1 MKKSPLMLAIL
12 LLVFSILSACSS
24 NTSET
29 NKNNAESD
37 SSNKSSSDETIDL
50 TWYYPVNVGGEITK
64 VIDNYTEQFN
74 NEGIEV
80 NGKKVTV
87 KPVYSGNYDESM
99 TKVQTAVKNGKSP
112 DMAVLLSVDLFQLKD
127 SIIALDDMIAQDA
140 DAKKMIDDFFPG
152 FMLNSQ
158 AEGKTWSVPF
168 QRSTVLLYYNKD
180 MFREAGLD
188 PEVAPTSW
196 DEVIE
201 YGKKLTK
208 DGQWGIELP
217 ATVSGYW
224 IYQALALQ
232 NGQQNLM
239 SDDGKEV
246 YFNSDAAKGALQY
259 WVDLTNKHKVM
270 PEGVLEWSTVP
281 TDFIEGKTAMMLTT
295 TGNLTNVKNNANFE
309 FGVAF
314 LPGNE
319 RLATPTGG
327 GNFYIFKDIPE
338 ERQLASLEFIKWVAD
353 PERAAQWSIDT
364 GYIATRQSSYE
375 TPELK
380 AYTDSFPQALTA
392 MQQLENAHKEI
403 SIYEQGKI
411 IKILSD
417 AIQAAINGADVDET
431 LEKAQQQAETLLQ
444 PYK

>member
-1 MKKSPLMLAIL
+1 MKKTPLFLAL
-12 LLVFSILSACSS
+12 FLVIFSLLSACGS
-24 NTSET
+24 
-29 NKNNAESD
+29 NNAG
-37 SSNKSSSDETIDL
+37 SSDNSDDKKSGKSNGETIDL

-64 VIDNYTEQFN
+64 VIDGYAEDFN

-87 KPVYSGNYDESM
+87 SPVYSGNYDESM

-127 SIIALDDMIAQDA
+127 SILPLDDMIEKDPE
-140 DAKKMIDDFFPG
+140 AKNMMDDFFPG

-180 MFREAGLD
+180 MFKEAGLD
-188 PEVAPTSW
+188 PEAAPVNW
-196 DEVIE
+196 DEVVE

-217 ATVSGYW
+217 ATISGYW
-224 IYQALALQ
+224 IYQSLALQ
-232 NGQQNLM
+232 AGEGNLM

-246 YFNSDAAKGALQY
+246 YFNSDAAKEALKY
-259 WVDLTNKHKVM
+259 WIDLSKTHKVM
-270 PEGVLEWSTVP
+270 PEGVLDWNTVP
-281 TDFIEGKTAMMLTT
+281 TDFIEGKTAMMLST
-295 TGNLTNVKNNANFE
+295 TGNLTNVKNNADFE
-309 FGVAF
+309 FGVAY
-314 LPGNE
+314 LPENE
-319 RLATPTGG
+319 RAATPTGG
-327 GNFYIFKDIPE
+327 GNFYIFKDIDE
-338 ERQLASLEFIKWVAD
+338 ERQLASMEFIKWIAD

-375 TPELK
+375 TDALK
-380 AYTDSFPQALTA
+380 EYTDSFPQALTA

-403 SIYEQGKI
+403 SVYEQGKI
-411 IKILSD
+411 LKILSD
-417 AIQAAINGADVDET
+417 AIQAAIDGADVDET
-431 LEKAQQQAETLLQ
+431 LDQAQEQAESLLK
-444 PYK
+444 PYQ

>member
-1 MKKSPLMLAIL
+1 MKIRLFMLAL
-12 LLVFSILSACSS
+12 LFFVFSILSACNSNSS
-24 NTSET
+24 KKDSGDQ
-29 NKNNAESD
+29 ESAASKE
-37 SSNKSSSDETIDL
+37 SSGDTIDL

-64 VIDNYTEQFN
+64 VIDGYAEEFN
-74 NEGIEV
+74 KEGIEV

-112 DMAVLLSVDLFQLKD
+112 DMAVLLSVDLFQIKD
-127 SIIALDDMIAQDA
+127 SIMPLDDLIAEDPE
-140 DAKKMIDDFFPG
+140 AKKMMDDFFPG

-180 MFREAGLD
+180 MFKKAGLD
-188 PEVAPTSW
+188 PEAPPTTW
-196 DEVIE
+196 DEVVD

-208 DGQWGIELP
+208 DGKWGIELP
-217 ATVSGYW
+217 ATISGYW

-232 NGQQNLM
+232 NGEENLM

-246 YFNSDAAKGALQY
+246 YFNSDEAKEALQY
-259 WVDLTNKHKVM
+259 WIDLSKKHKVM
-270 PEGVLEWSTVP
+270 PKGVLDWNTVP
-281 TDFIEGKTAMMLTT
+281 TDFIEGKTAMMLST
-295 TGNLTNVKNNANFE
+295 TGNLTNVKNNADFE

-314 LPGNE
+314 LPAKE
-319 RLATPTGG
+319 RMATPTGG
-327 GNFYIFKDIPE
+327 GNFYIFKDISE
-338 ERQLASLEFIKWVAD
+338 DRQKASMEFIKWIAD
-353 PERAAQWSIDT
+353 PKRAAQWSIDT

-392 MQQLENAHKEI
+392 MKQLENAHKEI
-403 SIYEQGKI
+403 SVYEQGKI

-417 AIQAAINGADVDET
+417 AIQAAINGEDVDKT
-431 LEKAQQQAETLLQ
+431 LDQAQEQADALLKQ
-444 PYK
+444 YK

>member
-1 MKKSPLMLAIL
+1 MKKSPLIVAVL
-12 LLVFSILSACSS
+12 LFVMSLLSACNEQTS
-24 NTSET
+24 NP
-29 NKNNAESD
+29 NKNNTDGGNSKEATG
-37 SSNKSSSDETIDL
+37 ETIDL

-64 VIDNYTEQFN
+64 VIDNYTKEFN
-74 NEGIEV
+74 EEGIEI

-87 KPVYSGNYDESM
+87 TPVYSGNYDETM
-99 TKVQTAVKNGKSP
+99 TKVQTAVKNGKAP
-112 DMAVLLSVDLFQLKD
+112 DMAVLLSVDLFQIKD
-127 SIIALDDMIAQDA
+127 SIVALDDMIAA
-140 DAKKMIDDFFPG
+140 DSNAQNMMDDFFPG

-180 MFREAGLD
+180 MFKEAGLD
-188 PEVAPTSW
+188 PEAAPTSW
-196 DEVIE
+196 DEVID

-208 DGQWGIELP
+208 EGQWGIELP

-246 YFNSDAAKGALQY
+246 YFNSDAAKGALQH
-259 WVDLTNKHKVM
+259 WVDLTEKHEVM
-270 PEGVLEWSTVP
+270 PGGVLEWNTVP
-281 TDFIEGKTAMMLTT
+281 TDFIEGKTAMMLST

-327 GNFYIFKDIPE
+327 GNFYIFKDISE
-338 ERQLASLEFIKWVAD
+338 ERQLASLEFIKWIAE
-353 PERAAQWSIDT
+353 PERAAQWSINT

-380 AYTDSFPQALTA
+380 AYTDSFPHALTA
-392 MQQLENAHKEI
+392 MNQLEIAHKEI
-403 SIYEQGKI
+403 SVYEQGKI

-417 AIQAAINGADVDET
+417 AIQAAINGADVNET
-431 LEKAQQQAETLLQ
+431 LDKAQQQAETLLQ
-444 PYK
+444 PYQ